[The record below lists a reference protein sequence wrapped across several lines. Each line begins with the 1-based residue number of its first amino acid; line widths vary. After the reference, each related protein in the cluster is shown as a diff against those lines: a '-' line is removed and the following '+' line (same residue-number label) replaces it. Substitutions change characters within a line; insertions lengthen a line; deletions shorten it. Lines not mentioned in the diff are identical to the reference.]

1 MTSAQL
7 CTNIH
12 NNLDADSLF
21 YLRMSQLQARQ
32 KTEAR
37 GVLNQAL
44 VAGLEESR
52 ATKAKRAPWQISS
65 GSGTTSWA
73 RS

>member
-7 CTNIH
+7 CPSIR

-21 YLRMSQLQARQ
+21 YLGMSQLQASQ

-37 GVLNQAL
+37 GVLTQVL
-44 VAGLEESR
+44 VAGLQEPL
-52 ATKAKRAPWQISS
+52 ATEAKRTLADLQ
-65 GSGTTSWA
+65 
-73 RS
+73 RE